1 MNAITRGIQ
10 GAIRSPI
17 RAGAIIIM
25 LAISIGLIVAM
36 LAAKAGVENKINSVK
51 QSAAT
56 TITVRPAGVMGFGGG
71 GNPLTAD
78 QVAKISKT
86 THVASTV
93 STLTDQ
99 LGTDDTNLTP
109 SLELGS
115 FGRRL
120 QRFES
125 SGSSSSGES
134 APQLFSS
141 SDGESNANRPA
152 PTPRTTVT
160 GTTDVNS
167 VAQNGGS
174 LTVSSGGA
182 IDGNASD
189 YQALVGKD
197 LASKNNLS
205 VGSTFTAYGQTF
217 TVKGIFTTDN
227 TFQDSGII
235 VPLAT
240 LQNLTSQAGAVTE
253 MAVNAD
259 SSDNVGTVVS
269 SIKSA
274 LGSDTV
280 DVSSEQQRAEA
291 SVSSLSSISN
301 LATTGVVGATIA
313 AAVIVLLTMT
323 MIVRERKREIGV
335 IKAIGGTN
343 VKVIVQFMTEAL
355 TLTVVGGII
364 GIIFGIA
371 VSGSITQGL
380 VDSQT
385 GNNTNTAQ
393 RTGSP
398 EGGMRVARGDFA
410 QRFGQFGSSAQRGV
424 EAVTSSVT
432 PSTIGIGI
440 GLTLLIAIVGSALP
454 AWLIARIRPAEV
466 LRTE

>member
-1 MNAITRGIQ
+1 MNVITRGIR

-36 LAAKAGVENKINSVK
+36 LAAKAGVENKISSVK

-56 TITVRPAGVMGFGGG
+56 AITVRPAGVMGFGGG
-71 GNPLTAD
+71 GDPLTAD
-78 QVAKISKT
+78 QVAAIDKT
-86 THVASTV
+86 AHVASTA

-115 FGRRL
+115 FGMRM
-120 QRFES
+120 QRFEN
-125 SGSSSSGES
+125 SGSGNDSVVMPPESES
-134 APQLFSS
+134 ASGS
-141 SDGESNANRPA
+141 ANTTRQA

-160 GTTDVNS
+160 GTTDANS
-167 VAQNGGS
+167 IAQNGGS
-174 LTVSSGGA
+174 LTISSGSI
-182 IDGNASD
+182 IDGTSTENI
-189 YQALVGKD
+189 ALVGKT
-197 LASKNNLS
+197 LAEKNSLS

-217 TVKGIFTTDN
+217 TVKGIFTTGN

-240 LQNLTSQAGAVTE
+240 LQKLTEQTGAVTE
-253 MAVNAD
+253 MIVNAD
-259 SSDNVGTVVS
+259 SSDNVAAVVS

-274 LGSDTV
+274 VGSDKV
-280 DVSSEQQRAEA
+280 DVTSEQQRAEE
-291 SVSSLSSISN
+291 SVSSLSSISS
-301 LATTGVVGATIA
+301 LATTGVIGATIA

-343 VKVIVQFMTEAL
+343 AKVIVQFMTEAL

-364 GIIFGIA
+364 GLAFGVA

-380 VDSQT
+380 VDSQSNSSNGRQAGPGAGAPGGGAVT
-385 GNNTNTAQ
+385 RRFEQFGGTAQ
-393 RTGSP
+393 RGL
-398 EGGMRVARGDFA
+398 
-410 QRFGQFGSSAQRGV
+410 Q
-424 EAVTSSVT
+424 AVTSSVT

-440 GLTLLIAIVGSALP
+440 GLTLLIAIIGSAVP

>member
-1 MNAITRGIQ
+1 MNVITRGIR

-56 TITVRPAGVMGFGGG
+56 AITVRPAGVMGFGGG

-78 QVAKISKT
+78 QVAAINKT
-86 THVASTV
+86 THVASTA

-115 FGRRL
+115 FGMRM

-125 SGSSSSGES
+125 SGSSSES
-134 APQLFSS
+134 MPTPPE
-141 SDGESNANRPA
+141 GESNSGSSNTTRQA

-160 GTTDVNS
+160 GTTDANS
-167 VAQNGGS
+167 IAQNGGS
-174 LTVSSGGA
+174 LTISSGSI
-182 IDGNASD
+182 IDGTSTENI
-189 YQALVGKD
+189 ALVGKT
-197 LASKNNLS
+197 LAAKNSLS

-217 TVKGIFTTDN
+217 TVKGIFTTGN
-227 TFQDSGII
+227 TFQDSGVI

-240 LQNLTSQAGAVTE
+240 LQKLTEQTGAVTE
-253 MAVNAD
+253 MIVNAD
-259 SSDNVGTVVS
+259 SSDNVATVVS

-274 LGSDTV
+274 VGSDKV
-280 DVSSEQQRAEA
+280 DVTSEQQRAEE
-291 SVSSLSSISN
+291 SVSSLSSISS

-313 AAVIVLLTMT
+313 AGVIVLLTMT

-364 GIIFGIA
+364 GLAFGVA

-380 VDSQT
+380 VDSQSNSSSSRQAGPGAGGGAVT
-385 GNNTNTAQ
+385 RRFEQFGGTAQ
-393 RTGSP
+393 RGL
-398 EGGMRVARGDFA
+398 
-410 QRFGQFGSSAQRGV
+410 Q
-424 EAVTSSVT
+424 AVTSSVT
-432 PSTIGIGI
+432 PSTIGAGI
-440 GLTLLIAIVGSALP
+440 GLTLLIAIIGSAVP

>member
-1 MNAITRGIQ
+1 MNVITRGIR
-10 GAIRSPI
+10 GATRSPI

-56 TITVRPAGVMGFGGG
+56 AITVRPAGVMGFGGG
-71 GNPLTAD
+71 GDPLTAD
-78 QVAKISKT
+78 QVAAISKT
-86 THVASTV
+86 SHVASTA

-99 LGTDDTNLTP
+99 LGSDDTNLTP
-109 SLELGS
+109 SLELGA
-115 FGRRL
+115 FGMRM

-125 SGSSSSGES
+125 SSGDS
-134 APQLFSS
+134 GPTMQISGGAS
-141 SDGESNANRPA
+141 SDTSRPA

-160 GTTDVNS
+160 GTTDANS

-174 LTVSSGGA
+174 LTISSGST
-182 IDGNASD
+182 IDGSASD
-189 YQALVGKD
+189 NQALVGKS
-197 LASKNNLS
+197 LAEKNNLS

-217 TVKGIFTTDN
+217 TVKGIFTTGN
-227 TFQDSGII
+227 TFQDSGVI

-240 LQNLTSQAGAVTE
+240 LQKLTEQAGAVTE
-253 MAVNAD
+253 MIVNAD
-259 SSDNVGTVVS
+259 SSDNVAAVVS

-274 LGSDTV
+274 VGSDKV
-280 DVSSEQQRAEA
+280 DVTSEQQRAEE
-291 SVSSLSSISN
+291 SVSSLSSISS
-301 LATTGVVGATIA
+301 LATTGVIGATIA

-343 VKVIVQFMTEAL
+343 IKVIVQFMTEAL
-355 TLTVVGGII
+355 TLTVIGGVL
-364 GIIFGIA
+364 GIAFGIA

-380 VDSQT
+380 VDSQSNSST
-385 GNNTNTAQ
+385 SRQAGPGAGGPGNGTFTRRFEQFGGTAQ
-393 RTGSP
+393 RGL
-398 EGGMRVARGDFA
+398 
-410 QRFGQFGSSAQRGV
+410 Q
-424 EAVTSSVT
+424 AVTSSVT
-432 PSTIGIGI
+432 PSTIGVGV
-440 GLTLLIAIVGSALP
+440 GLTLLIAIIGSALP

>member
-1 MNAITRGIQ
+1 MNVITRGIR

-56 TITVRPAGVMGFGGG
+56 AITVRPAGVMGFGGG

-78 QVAKISKT
+78 QVAAINKT
-86 THVASTV
+86 AHVASTA

-115 FGRRL
+115 FGMRM

-125 SGSSSSGES
+125 SGSSSESMPTPPEGES
-134 APQLFSS
+134 SS
-141 SDGESNANRPA
+141 GSSNTTRQA

-160 GTTDVNS
+160 GTTDANS
-167 VAQNGGS
+167 IAQNGGS
-174 LTVSSGGA
+174 LTISSGSI
-182 IDGNASD
+182 IDGTSTENI
-189 YQALVGKD
+189 ALVGKT
-197 LASKNNLS
+197 LAAKNSLS

-217 TVKGIFTTDN
+217 TVKGIFTTGN
-227 TFQDSGII
+227 TFQDSGVI

-240 LQNLTSQAGAVTE
+240 LQKLTEQTGAVTE
-253 MAVNAD
+253 MIVNAD
-259 SSDNVGTVVS
+259 SSDNVATVVS
-269 SIKSA
+269 GIKSTV
-274 LGSDTV
+274 GSDKV
-280 DVSSEQQRAEA
+280 DVTSEQQRAEE
-291 SVSSLSSISN
+291 SVSSLSSISS

-313 AAVIVLLTMT
+313 AGVIVLLTMT

-335 IKAIGGTN
+335 IKAVGGTN

-364 GIIFGIA
+364 GLAFGVA

-380 VDSQT
+380 VDSQS
-385 GNNTNTAQ
+385 NTSSSRQAGPGAGGGAVTRRFEQFGGTAQ
-393 RTGSP
+393 RGL
-398 EGGMRVARGDFA
+398 
-410 QRFGQFGSSAQRGV
+410 Q
-424 EAVTSSVT
+424 AVTSSVT
-432 PSTIGIGI
+432 PGTIGAGI
-440 GLTLLIAIVGSALP
+440 GLTLLIAIIGSAVP